1 MLKDVGEAVEC
12 TKEFSHPTHNDV
24 VCKLLIID
32 KLLEA
37 KASAVDEQLDLLA
50 KLFNALC
57 TASPSPVIS
66 EEELQAGLLRTCNAV
81 ADASLDAPSC
91 PTLVA
96 KLLARLVVLKCIHV
110 GMLQT
115 ILVEQV
121 RHSAELCTCD
131 DGHCRCNSMT
141 ADTCTL
147 LRYRI

>member
-1 MLKDVGEAVEC
+1 MLKDVAEAVEC
-12 TKEFSHPTHNDV
+12 TKEFAHTAHNDL

-37 KASAVDEQLDLLA
+37 KASAVDGQLDLLA
-50 KLFNALC
+50 KLFTALRN
-57 TASPSPVIS
+57 ASPSPVIS
-66 EEELQAGLLRTCNAV
+66 AEELQSGLLRTCNAV

-96 KLLARLVVLKCIHV
+96 KLFARLVATECVQV

-121 RHSAELCTCD
+121 RKSARAITPQ
-131 DGHCRCNSMT
+131 
-141 ADTCTL
+141 
-147 LRYRI
+147 LRHPQR